1 MSAVPFLPA
10 DDIML
15 VFERIVRKVQRLRDY
30 AQPVMELCTYAKQN
44 LVHGKSRLA
53 QQTNGPPFSV
63 LFVRTM
69 TLKDVALPPVLRLGT
84 TVCLCMCC
92 SASYTGRQQPV
103 ANAREKYHDSRMWR
117 HGWQNCELSSL
128 TVSVRHTSCSVP
140 RQMCTVS
147 MHCNELELATM
158 CCCIILFLTHSAC
171 HETHLQTSGMPIC

>member
-1 MSAVPFLPA
+1 MGGRETPCFPGVKHLRCDAGLQTAFQTDDSVRSLQMSAVPFLPA

-103 ANAREKYHDSRMWR
+103 ANAREKYHDSRM
-117 HGWQNCELSSL
+117 
-128 TVSVRHTSCSVP
+128 
-140 RQMCTVS
+140 
-147 MHCNELELATM
+147 
-158 CCCIILFLTHSAC
+158 
-171 HETHLQTSGMPIC
+171 